1 MVPVSS
7 KLCRQGSSTQNG
19 GVAHPGE
26 DWVWREE
33 EPGEAEGGTG
43 RARATLG
50 HRDCAIWAALCSPA
64 RSGGGHTA
72 AETSPTVW
80 EGVPVWPAV

>member
-1 MVPVSS
+1 M
-7 KLCRQGSSTQNG
+7 
-19 GVAHPGE
+19 AHPGE
-26 DWVWREE
+26 DWVWQVE
-33 EPGEAEGGTG
+33 EPGEADGGTG

-50 HRDCAIWAALCSPA
+50 HRGCAIWAALCSPA

-72 AETSPTVW
+72 AETSLTVR